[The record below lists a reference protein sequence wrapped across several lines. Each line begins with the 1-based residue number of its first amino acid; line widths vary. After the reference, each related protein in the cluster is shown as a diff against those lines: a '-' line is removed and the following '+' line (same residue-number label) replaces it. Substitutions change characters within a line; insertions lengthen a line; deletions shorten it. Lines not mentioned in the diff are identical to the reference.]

1 MSSSVM
7 SVLGPVSDDAL
18 GFTLPHEHLQLNLHR
33 LSRSRDGYLDDLG
46 LAIIEAQQFKDA
58 GGSTLVDLT
67 TDCFGRD
74 PLMLRQVA
82 EETGLNIIMGCGYY
96 RNPYIDPAVEKSSVR
111 AITEWILS
119 EIEHGVGDTGIYPGV
134 IGENG
139 CEREWVTPLEE
150 RALRGAARAQRITGM
165 PMSLHATQT
174 PIGLELLTILEEEGA
189 DLRQVVV
196 SHCDNYPDPD
206 FHEAVAKRGAFV
218 EFDRHD
224 PRWPWHQ
231 QRRVNGMRELANRGY
246 LDRILLSHDICHVSE
261 RAAYQGP
268 GYTYVIQEVVHQL
281 RDVGFSDEEV
291 EVMTV
296 QNPQRWLLG
305 ATA

>member
-1 MSSSVM
+1 MATSVM
-7 SVLGPVSDDAL
+7 TVTGPVSGDDL
-18 GFTLPHEHLQLNLHR
+18 GITLPHEHLQLDLYR
-33 LSRSRDGYLDDLG
+33 MSRSRDGYLDDLE

-74 PLMLRQVA
+74 PQMLRRVA

-111 AITEWILS
+111 AITDWIIS

-165 PMSLHATQT
+165 PMSLHANFA
-174 PIGLELLTILEEEGA
+174 PVGLDLLDILEEEGT
-189 DLRQVVV
+189 DLRRVVV
-196 SHCDNYPDPD
+196 SHCDHYPHSD
-206 FHEAVAKRGAFV
+206 FHEAVARRGAYV
-218 EFDRHD
+218 EFDRND
-224 PRWPWHQ
+224 PRLGWDQ
-231 QRRVNGMRELANRGY
+231 QRRINGVRELANRGY
-246 LDRILLSHDICHVSE
+246 LNQILLSQDICHISE
-261 RAAYQGP
+261 RAAYGGP
-268 GYTYVIQEVVHQL
+268 GYTYVLEGVPVMLREVS
-281 RDVGFSDEEV
+281 FSDEEITTMLV
-291 EVMTV
+291 E
-296 QNPQRWLLG
+296 NPRRWLAG
-305 ATA
+305 E